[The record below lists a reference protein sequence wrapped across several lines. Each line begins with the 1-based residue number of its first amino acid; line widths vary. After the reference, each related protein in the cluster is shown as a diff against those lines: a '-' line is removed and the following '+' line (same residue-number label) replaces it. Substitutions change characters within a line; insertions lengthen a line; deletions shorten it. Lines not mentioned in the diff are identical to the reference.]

1 MRTGERST
9 VSPIEIANAATKIT
23 HQGRYAWLRSPLW
36 FCLLLALGLRIWLV
50 IRTQGFI
57 DGDEAV
63 VGIQAQHILRGELPV
78 YYYGQPYMGSLEAYF
93 IALIF
98 ALVGPSTWAMRAEPI
113 LLSLALV
120 WLSWR
125 LAGAL
130 AAAAKLSASARR
142 LFMTIAALFAALP
155 PLYDAVM
162 ETRTWGGHIE
172 TYVIMLLLLL
182 SALRLT
188 QRWHAGAMR
197 RELLLRWLGFG
208 FLIGLGLW
216 IYPLVVSAILTA
228 LLWIAGYCILAIRR
242 SRRTNEERQPIVPVW
257 RLLTLA
263 VAAIPAA
270 LVGFAPALIWGAT
283 NRWANI
289 TYLLAPGNNDSHNA
303 QLQLLYPNRLSLL
316 FGTIKLYTQCVA
328 PHVIGGALS
337 NTRLTFSLLQ
347 AGIGILCIL
356 ATLSLI
362 TAALFRHHP
371 ALIRIRQMATL
382 PMIFAIAT
390 AVIFCGSSISAAG
403 LLVPCTRDEVGR
415 YAAPLLLVLP
425 FFFATILTA
434 AYLYIQERTGR
445 QAGSIERGNAAMQRK
460 SRLVQIALAIFLLL
474 YLGAHSYAYSRA
486 RADYTFQSFACAAAP
501 LHNEPIIAYMQQQH
515 IKYAWATMWIGNAIV
530 FKTGGSILVA
540 DPRIITVGATN
551 HIPAIT
557 AAVRHADRPAV
568 LAFALHTDA
577 HPDLLKALD
586 AMGVSYQLARF
597 PAEQGLDVLV
607 VTPDRTLSPFD
618 GNSLGAWFYGC

>member
-9 VSPIEIANAATKIT
+9 VSPIEIANAAAKTT

-36 FCLLLALGLRIWLV
+36 FCLLLALALRIWLV

-130 AAAAKLSASARR
+130 ADAAKLSASARR
-142 LFMTIAALFAALP
+142 LFMTIAALLAAIP

-172 TYVIMLLLLL
+172 IYVIMLLLLL

-188 QRWHAGAMR
+188 QRWHAGASR

-228 LLWIAGYCILAIRR
+228 LLWIAGYCVMAIRR
-242 SRRTNEERQPIVPVW
+242 GRRTSEERQPFVPV
-257 RLLTLA
+257 LQQLTLA
-263 VAAIPAA
+263 VATIPAA

-328 PHVIGGALS
+328 PHVIGGALPD
-337 NTRLTFSLLQ
+337 TRLTLSLLQ
-347 AGIGILCIL
+347 ASIGILFIL

-362 TAALFRHHP
+362 TTSLFRHHP
-371 ALIRIRQMATL
+371 ALTRIRQMATL

-425 FFFATILTA
+425 FFFAAILTA

-445 QAGSIERGNAAMQRK
+445 QEGSAEQGNDATRRK
-460 SRLVQIALAIFLLL
+460 SRLVQIALAVFLLV
-474 YLGAHSYAYSRA
+474 YLGAHSYTYIRA

-540 DPRIITVGATN
+540 DPRIITVGAAN

-557 AAVRHADRPAV
+557 TAVSHADRPAV
-568 LAFALHTDA
+568 LAFALHMDT

-586 AMGVSYQLARF
+586 AMGVTYQLARF
-597 PAEQGLDVLV
+597 PAQQGLDVLV

-618 GNSLGAWFYGC
+618 GNALGAWFYGC